1 VHLKLPLSILAVV
14 ILGAG
19 STLAQ
24 DLTGTLKKIKD
35 TGTITLGH
43 RESSMPF
50 SYYDDKQQIVG
61 YAMDLWE
68 PRTILAF
75 GDFCLS

>member
-1 VHLKLPLSILAVV
+1 MHLKLPLSILAAV

-43 RESSMPF
+43 RETSVPF
-50 SYYDDKQQIVG
+50 SYYDDNLLLVVIVG
-61 YAMDLWE
+61 KRHRGRGKE
-68 PRTILAF
+68 
-75 GDFCLS
+75 